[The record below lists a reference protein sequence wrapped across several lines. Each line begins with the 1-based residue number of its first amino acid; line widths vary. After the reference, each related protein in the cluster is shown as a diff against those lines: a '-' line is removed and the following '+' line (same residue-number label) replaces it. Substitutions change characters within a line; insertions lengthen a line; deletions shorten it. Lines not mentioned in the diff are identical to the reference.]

1 MPRLCRGTFSTSL
14 VDAGRIFC
22 FIDRLRVSLR
32 KGVKE
37 NRVTAILL
45 TAFFRLLD
53 DIFLLLL
60 LLSYHSSEICREE
73 LVNQLSLLRTVVT
86 EKEIRL
92 PIVWLF
98 FETGGMQLSLGTFF
112 AFFPN
117 WMRDETKWTRFYYIT
132 FFVVFMNADM
142 ICFVCRTEALERF
155 PVGSYPGRNLYWNRD
170 RRSTSPSRSNG
181 SFYPLP
187 FHWSCRSSKLS
198 NYFLLFAGL
207 LWAHVWYSHPT
218 LSWLQRVSFSPSFQ
232 IPAGR
237 LECATESNCPD
248 FLFSRLNV
256 FLFHFNA
263 AHFLCPL

>member
-86 EKEIRL
+86 EKEIL
-92 PIVWLF
+92 LTIVWLF

-187 FHWSCRSSKLS
+187 FHWSCHSSKLS
-198 NYFLLFAGL
+198 NYFLLFTGL
-207 LWAHVWYSHPT
+207 LERMCDPRTQLFLDSSEWV
-218 LSWLQRVSFSPSFQ
+218 FSPSFQ

-248 FLFSRLNV
+248 FLFLSTEC
-256 FLFHFNA
+256 FFISF
-263 AHFLCPL
+263 